1 MNYPHTLFRWKI
13 PLLLA
18 SLVGLT
24 LLILACGGD
33 DEAAATQAPAT
44 AAPAPATQAPAPVTA
59 APATAMPA
67 TAMPATAMPA
77 TQAPRA
83 TAAPTATAMPAT
95 QAPRATATPTAT
107 PTPAMVEKIPVSPR
121 LIVSVVP
128 PSDQFTM
135 AHAQAQTSEKIM
147 PIYEHLVGR
156 HYQTDVEEPELASD
170 WSVTP
175 DGRVWTFNL
184 RDDVPFYR
192 NGKPTDMM
200 FSAQDAVLA
209 FNLLTGILTDRSRS
223 PGLWLGRLGRDES
236 AWIVEN
242 DHRLRIELPK
252 IVLDLPFFVSEK
264 WNTGM
269 PSKAW
274 WDTVGGEDGYM
285 ADPIGNGPW
294 SYIDLNLNV
303 NVLHERVDNHW
314 RKTPEFHEFEI
325 LFVKEGATRLAQ
337 LINGEVAI
345 VQISRSLRGVAE
357 AAGMVTARSTLPG
370 YHPHLRIPFYQPEN
384 YCPGGEKIPGGREC
398 GPTPGYDVNDP
409 MRNTKVRLALNYA
422 INREEINDAFF
433 FGEGFPL
440 VDYFPP
446 WRADFLDEW
455 APYPNKKGQTGR
467 EGGWPYPYD
476 PERAKE
482 LLVEAGWP
490 DGFKTQLWFSSS
502 SGTVPEQGDIVE
514 TLKNYW
520 EVIGIET
527 ELVPFEGSLTRRARG
542 ADISNWS
549 FFAAPSLDPICVAP
563 SFWWRDLGVGYREH
577 PEISEYKHACDA
589 TADPAER
596 IRLAQ
601 EFGTWWIDN
610 AVSVPLLW
618 IFGEGTYDPSIV
630 SEYKVNQLHVGPIRY
645 HEWTVPVY
653 QQ

>member
-1 MNYPHTLFRWKI
+1 MTYSHRLLSWKV

-18 SLVGLT
+18 SLIGLT
-24 LLILACGGD
+24 LFILACGGD
-33 DEAAATQAPAT
+33 DEVAATQAPAT
-44 AAPAPATQAPAPVTA
+44 AAPAPATQAPA
-59 APATAMPA
+59 
-67 TAMPATAMPA
+67 PATAMPA

-83 TAAPTATAMPAT
+83 TAAPTATAT
-95 QAPRATATPTAT
+95 Q
-107 PTPAMVEKIPVSPR
+107 AMVEKIPVSPR

-170 WSVTP
+170 WSVSP

-357 AAGMVTARSTLPG
+357 AAGMVTAR
-370 YHPHLRIPFYQPEN
+370 
-384 YCPGGEKIPGGREC
+384 
-398 GPTPGYDVNDP
+398 
-409 MRNTKVRLALNYA
+409 
-422 INREEINDAFF
+422 
-433 FGEGFPL
+433 
-440 VDYFPP
+440 
-446 WRADFLDEW
+446 
-455 APYPNKKGQTGR
+455 APCR
-467 EGGWPYPYD
+467 
-476 PERAKE
+476 
-482 LLVEAGWP
+482 
-490 DGFKTQLWFSSS
+490 
-502 SGTVPEQGDIVE
+502 DI
-514 TLKNYW
+514 
-520 EVIGIET
+520 I
-527 ELVPFEGSLTRRARG
+527 
-542 ADISNWS
+542 
-549 FFAAPSLDPICVAP
+549 PICASPSTSLKTTAQVAK
-563 SFWWRDLGVGYREH
+563 RYQVV
-577 PEISEYKHACDA
+577 
-589 TADPAER
+589 
-596 IRLAQ
+596 
-601 EFGTWWIDN
+601 
-610 AVSVPLLW
+610 VSVAQLLDTMSTTQC
-618 IFGEGTYDPSIV
+618 GTPRCDW
-630 SEYKVNQLHVGPIRY
+630 H
-645 HEWTVPVY
+645 
-653 QQ
+653 

>member
-1 MNYPHTLFRWKI
+1 MTHSRRLLSWKA

-18 SLVGLT
+18 SLIGLT

-44 AAPAPATQAPAPVTA
+44 AAPATATQAP

-67 TAMPATAMPA
+67 TPTPAPTAMTPTA

-83 TAAPTATAMPAT
+83 TPT
-95 QAPRATATPTAT
+95 PRATATPAPTTMAPTAMA
-107 PTPAMVEKIPVSPR
+107 PKVPVSAR

-128 PSDQFTM
+128 PSDQFTI

-192 NGKPTDMM
+192 NAKPTDMM

-209 FNLLTGILTDRSRS
+209 FNLLTGNLSDRSRS
-223 PGLWLGRLGRDES
+223 PGLWHGRLGKDES
-236 AWIVEN
+236 AWIIEN

-264 WNTGM
+264 WNTGI

-274 WDTVGGEDGYM
+274 WDTVGGEDAYM

-294 SYIDLNLNV
+294 SFIELNLNV
-303 NVLHERVDNHW
+303 NVLHERVENHW

-325 LFVKEGATRLAQ
+325 LFIKEAATRLAQ
-337 LINGEVAI
+337 LINGEVHIVAI
-345 VQISRSLRGVAE
+345 PRNLRGVAE

-384 YCPGGEKIPGGREC
+384 YCPGGEPVPNGREC

-409 MRNTKVRLALNYA
+409 MRNPKVRLALNYA
-422 INREEINDAFF
+422 IDREEINDVFF

-446 WRADFLDEW
+446 WREDFLDEW
-455 APYPNKKGQTGR
+455 APYPNKEGQTGR

-527 ELVPFEGSLTRRARG
+527 ELVPFDGSLTRRARG
-542 ADISNWS
+542 ADVSNWS

-563 SFWWRDLGVGYREH
+563 SFWWRDQGVGYREWT
-577 PEISEYKHACDA
+577 EISEYKHACDA

-601 EFGTWWIDN
+601 EFGTWWIEN
-610 AVSVPLLW
+610 AISVPLLW
-618 IFGEGTYDPSIV
+618 IFGEGTYDPRIV
-630 SEYKVNQLHVGPIRY
+630 SEYRVNQLHVGPIRY

-653 QQ
+653 Q

>member
-1 MNYPHTLFRWKI
+1 MTYSHRLLSWKV

-18 SLVGLT
+18 SLIGLT
-24 LLILACGGD
+24 LFILACGGD

-44 AAPAPATQAPAPVTA
+44 AAPAPATQ
-59 APATAMPA
+59 
-67 TAMPATAMPA
+67 ATAMPA

-95 QAPRATATPTAT
+95 QAPRATAAPTAT
-107 PTPAMVEKIPVSPR
+107 ATQAMVEKIPVSPR

-128 PSDQFTM
+128 PSDQFTI

-192 NGKPTDMM
+192 NAKPTDMM

-209 FNLLTGILTDRSRS
+209 FNLLTGNLSDRSRS
-223 PGLWLGRLGRDES
+223 PGLWHGRLGKDES

-264 WNTGM
+264 WNTGI

-274 WDTVGGEDGYM
+274 WDIVGGEDGYM

-294 SYIDLNLNV
+294 SYIELNLNV

-325 LFVKEGATRLAQ
+325 VFIKEAATRLAQ

-345 VQISRSLRGVAE
+345 VAIPRNLRGVAE

-384 YCPGGEKIPGGREC
+384 YCPGGEKVPNGREC

-409 MRNTKVRLALNYA
+409 MRNPKVRLALNYA
-422 INREEINDAFF
+422 IDREEINDVFF

-446 WRADFLDEW
+446 WREDFLDEW
-455 APYPNKKGQTGR
+455 APYPNKEGQTGR

-527 ELVPFEGSLTRRARG
+527 ELVPFDGSLTRRARG
-542 ADISNWS
+542 ADVSNWS

-563 SFWWRDLGVGYREH
+563 SFWWRDQGVGYREWT
-577 PEISEYKHACDA
+577 EISEYKHACDA

-601 EFGTWWIDN
+601 EFGTWWIEN
-610 AVSVPLLW
+610 ATSVPLLW

-653 QQ
+653 Q

>member
-1 MNYPHTLFRWKI
+1 
-13 PLLLA
+13 
-18 SLVGLT
+18 
-24 LLILACGGD
+24 
-33 DEAAATQAPAT
+33 
-44 AAPAPATQAPAPVTA
+44 
-59 APATAMPA
+59 
-67 TAMPATAMPA
+67 
-77 TQAPRA
+77 
-83 TAAPTATAMPAT
+83 
-95 QAPRATATPTAT
+95 
-107 PTPAMVEKIPVSPR
+107 
-121 LIVSVVP
+121 
-128 PSDQFTM
+128 M

-156 HYQTDVEEPELASD
+156 HYQTDVEVPELATD

-175 DGRVWTFNL
+175 DGKVWTFNL

-192 NGKPTDMM
+192 NAEPTDMM
-200 FSAQDAVLA
+200 FSAQDAILA

-223 PGLWLGRLGRDES
+223 PGLWHGRLGRDDS

-252 IVLDLPFFVSEK
+252 IVLDLPFFLSEK
-264 WNTGM
+264 WNTGI

-274 WDTVGGEDGYM
+274 WDTVGGEDAYM

-294 SYIDLNLNV
+294 SFIEINLNV
-303 NVLHERVDNHW
+303 NVLHERVENHW

-325 LFVKEGATRLAQ
+325 VFIKEAATRLAQ

-345 VQISRSLRGVAE
+345 VAIPRNLRGVAE

-384 YCPGGEKIPGGREC
+384 YCPGGEPVPNGREC
-398 GPTPGYDVNDP
+398 GPTPGYDPNDP
-409 MRNTKVRLALNYA
+409 MRNPKVRLALNYA
-422 INREEINDAFF
+422 IDREEINDVFF

-446 WRADFLDEW
+446 WREDFLDEW
-455 APYPNKKGQTGR
+455 APYPNKEGQTGR

-502 SGTVPEQGDIVE
+502 SGTVPEQGEIVE

-527 ELVPFEGSLTRRARG
+527 ELVPFDGSLTRRARG
-542 ADISNWS
+542 ADVSNWS

-563 SFWWRDLGVGYREH
+563 SFWWRDQGVGYREWT
-577 PEISEYKHACDA
+577 EISEYKHACDA
-589 TADPAER
+589 TADPEER

-601 EFGTWWIDN
+601 EFGTWWIEN
-610 AVSVPLLW
+610 AISVPLLW

-630 SEYKVNQLHVGPIRY
+630 SEYRVNQLHVGPIRY

-653 QQ
+653 K